1 METINTVNNLSIS
14 YIRENWNN
22 IDIEI
27 TNNIIDNAWNNWYE
41 KFNIDKDDFYVNL
54 FKNFIMNNEI
64 ITNNF
69 IVINDGKLILKNL
82 TSFER
87 KEVHKLCDKIGLHHN
102 SIIAKKNKKHLHI
115 MKPSIWK
122 WEYSEPNPY
131 SEAPE
136 VYKQREEE
144 CEERD
149 KRRNQ
154 RLKRIECYNCSA
166 NALET
171 ELYHSVYIR
180 GIYCEDCLGDVS
192 DGDGGVL
199 NDHKFEPL

>member
-1 METINTVNNLSIS
+1 MEMNNV
-14 YIRENWNN
+14 
-22 IDIEI
+22 DI
-27 TNNIIDNAWNNWYE
+27 TDNAWNNWYD
-41 KFNIDKDDFYVNL
+41 KFNINKDDFYVKL
-54 FKNFIMNNEI
+54 FKKFIMNEEI

-69 IVINDGKLILKNL
+69 IVINEGILILKNL
-82 TSFER
+82 TGFER
-87 KEVHKLCDKIGLHHN
+87 KEIHKLCDKIGLHHN

-115 MKPSIWK
+115 IKPSCWK
-122 WEYSEPNPY
+122 WEHSEPNPY

-136 VYKQREEE
+136 VYKQREEKYKE
-144 CEERD
+144 LLIKRNER
-149 KRRNQ
+149 
-154 RLKRIECYNCSA
+154 LERIECYNCCT

-180 GIYCEDCLGDVS
+180 EIYCEDCLNYVS

>member
-1 METINTVNNLSIS
+1 METTNTLNNLSIS

-22 IDIEI
+22 VDIDIKKD
-27 TNNIIDNAWNNWYE
+27 IIDNAWNNWYD
-41 KFNIDKDDFYVNL
+41 KFNIDKDNFYVNL
-54 FKNFIMNNEI
+54 FKKFIMNEEI

-69 IVINDGKLILKNL
+69 MIIDEGKLIFKNL
-82 TSFER
+82 AGFER
-87 KEVHKLCDKIGLHHN
+87 REVHKLCDKIGLHHN
-102 SIIAKKNKKHLHI
+102 SIITKKDKKHLHI
-115 MKPSIWK
+115 IKPSSWK

-131 SEAPE
+131 SEAPAF
-136 VYKQREEE
+136 YKQREEQY
-144 CEERD
+144 EE
-149 KRRNQ
+149 K
-154 RLKRIECYNCSA
+154 LKRIECYNCNA

-180 GIYCEDCLGDVS
+180 GIYCENCLDDVS